1 MGEVKQFDPAAAGR
15 KGAESRRRKSALINA
30 KGQAR
35 DRRQPGEVRSLTN
48 AIASFCAECCG
59 FDPGGCGSMRAA
71 VEDCLGPLCHLYLY
85 RNGVFHLD
93 EAEAEVQAIEDEAKA
108 S

>member
-1 MGEVKQFDPAAAGR
+1 MGQISNFGTNEAREKAV
-15 KGAESRRRKSALINA
+15 ETRRRRSAVVNT

-35 DRRQPGEVRSLTN
+35 DRRERGEVRPMADAVS
-48 AIASFCAECCG
+48 SHCAECCG
-59 FDPGGCGSMRAA
+59 FDPGGCGGMRAA
-71 VEDCLGPLCHLYLY
+71 VEDCQGPECHLYLF

-93 EAEAEVQAIEDEAKA
+93 EAEAEVRDLEAEAQA